1 MNPFR
6 HLLLAAGSHPPIGTW
21 LVSGSPLIAEAL
33 GHVGF
38 DWALIDMEHAPVDL
52 MNVVHLLQALSA
64 TRTVPVVRVPWNEPV
79 MVKRVVDA
87 GAQTVMFPFVQSAE
101 EARAAVAATRY
112 PPAGSRGMSVMTR
125 AARFGTQ
132 PNYLKTA
139 NEQMGVVVQIET
151 VAALGALENIAA
163 VGGVDAV
170 FLGPGDLSASM
181 GHVGQPGHAEV
192 VDAMGTAVRRCK
204 ALGKPVGTIG
214 ATPEQV
220 AQYRAMGFDFVALSG
235 DVSLLVRGAQAA
247 LGALRTQEVGA
258 HVHVHTLSGGTQPEG
273 EGT

>member
-21 LVSGSPLIAEAL
+21 LVSGSPLVAEAL

-52 MNVVHLLQALSA
+52 MDVVHLLQALGG

-79 MVKRVVDA
+79 MVKRAVDA
-87 GAQTVMFPFVQSAE
+87 GAQTVMFPFVQNAA

-112 PPAGSRGMSVMTR
+112 PPAGVRGMSTMTR

-139 NEQMGVVVQIET
+139 NEQMGVVVQMET
-151 VAALGALENIAA
+151 MAALDALEDIAA
-163 VGGVDAV
+163 VEGVDAV
-170 FLGPGDLSASM
+170 FLGPADLSASM
-181 GHVGQPGHAEV
+181 GHVGQLSHPQV
-192 VDAMGTAVRRCK
+192 LDAMATAVRRCK
-204 ALGKPVGTIG
+204 SLGKPVGTIG

-235 DVSLLVRGAQAA
+235 DLSLLVRGAQAA

-273 EGT
+273 EGY